1 MTGNTIRRL
10 RRLHLYV
17 GMVFAPAII
26 FFAFSGMIQTIGLQ
40 DGPTPPAWIKVM
52 ANIHKKQVAFRP
64 QRPKPAGPAM
74 PRFPRAPEAAAPAS
88 TIPFKAFVLLLS
100 LGLIASAVLGIVI
113 ALTNRATRRMSWIML
128 AVGLVLPIAL
138 LAI

>member
-40 DGPTPPAWIKVM
+40 DGPAPPAWIKVM

-64 QRPKPAGPAM
+64 QRPTPAGPAM
-74 PRFPRAPEAAAPAS
+74 PRSARPPEAAAPAS